1 MSIPSLHIRPGHPD
15 FLDLPWQLP
24 IGEWKAGRVVDM
36 PTGLHRHP
44 IVFVAYD
51 EAVYAI
57 KELSAGLAGH
67 EFETLRALEG
77 RTARSAT
84 PAGLVKRPWL
94 DASEEGAGAVITRYV
109 DYAFPYRGLISGPS
123 FGVRR
128 DQMLDAFAGLLVELH
143 LAGCFWGDCSL
154 SNVLYRFDA
163 GAIETIMVDAETASL
178 HDSISDGRRY
188 QDLEIME
195 ENLAGGMA
203 DIAAAAGADLDQA
216 DLEIGLDITKRYEGL
231 WEELNDDLVIAPSER
246 YLIRRRI
253 ERLNELGFAVDD
265 IDVVPDGTDN
275 RVRISVRVGGRAF
288 HANRLRGLTSIN
300 ASENQA
306 RHILSDLA
314 RHEARHS
321 RSDTPAGKTVTI
333 MRWRAER
340 FEPFTGRIS
349 ELRPGFDP
357 VQGYTDFLNYRYE
370 RAVEAG
376 HDVES
381 TATFDAWLDAGMP
394 GFEPS
399 DG

>member
-1 MSIPSLHIRPGHPD
+1 MVVPSLHIRPGHPD
-15 FLDLPWQLP
+15 FLDLPWQHP

-36 PTGLHRHP
+36 PTGVHRHP
-44 IVFVAYD
+44 IVFAAYD
-51 EAVYAI
+51 EAIYAI
-57 KELSAGLAGH
+57 KELSAELADH

-77 RTARSAT
+77 RTAHSAT

-94 DASEEGAGAVITRYV
+94 DPTEEGAGAVITRYV
-109 DYAFPYRGLISGPS
+109 DYAFPYRELISGGS

-178 HDSISDGRRY
+178 YDSISDGRRRE
-188 QDLEIME
+188 DLEIMQ

-203 DIAAAAGADLDQA
+203 DIAAAAGEGLDQA
-216 DLEIGLDITKRYEGL
+216 DLEIGIDIANRYEGL
-231 WEELNDDLVIAPSER
+231 WEELNDDFVIAPSER

-275 RVRISVRVGGRAF
+275 RVRISVKVGGRAF
-288 HANRLRGLTSIN
+288 HANRLRELTGID

-314 RHEARHS
+314 RHEARHG
-321 RSDTPAGKTVTI
+321 RSDSQTGRTVTI
-333 MRWRAER
+333 MGWRADR
-340 FEPFTGRIS
+340 FEPFTRRIS
-349 ELRPGFDP
+349 ELRPGFNP
-357 VQGYTDFLNYRYE
+357 VQGYSDFLNFRYQ
-370 RAVEAG
+370 RSIEAG

-381 TATFDAWLDAGMP
+381 EATFDTWLDAGMP
-394 GFEPS
+394 GFKPRP
-399 DG
+399 